1 MRKTRIALVGLLG
14 TALCLLC
21 ALEEPAAAQGK
32 GGKITLEIEGFK
44 DKTGQTVISVYAND
58 DSFLEMDEAF
68 KTMKMPIGGAKM
80 TVVVDGLPEGTYAI
94 SVLHDE
100 DKNGKLKQWLGFGPP
115 KEGVGMTRNPDG
127 FPKFD
132 KCKFKLAAAD
142 MKLPIK
148 VRYLGSGG
156 D

>member
-1 MRKTRIALVGLLG
+1 MKTRITLVAVLAMGLGLLFAQG
-14 TALCLLC
+14 
-21 ALEEPAAAQGK
+21 PAASAQGK
-32 GGKITLEIEGFK
+32 GGKITLEVDGFK
-44 DKTGQTVISVYAND
+44 SKDGQAVVSVYNSD
-58 DSFLEMDEAF
+58 DSFLEMDDAF
-68 KTMKMPIGGAKM
+68 KTMKMPIPGAKM
-80 TVVVDGLPEGTYAI
+80 TIVVDNLPAGTYAI

-132 KCKFKLAAAD
+132 KCKFKLEAGD
-142 MKLPIK
+142 VKMPIK

>member
-1 MRKTRIALVGLLG
+1 MKTRISFVALMG
-14 TALCLLC
+14 TALGLLL
-21 ALEEPAAAQGK
+21 ALHGQAASAQGK

-44 DKTGQTVISVYAND
+44 SKEGQAIISVYNSD
-58 DSFLEMDEAF
+58 DSFLEMEQAA
-68 KTMKMPIGGAKM
+68 KTMKLAISGNRM
-80 TVVVDGLPEGTYAI
+80 TVTVEGLPAGTYAI
-94 SVLHDE
+94 GVLHDE

-115 KEGVGMTRNPDG
+115 KEGVGMSRNPDG

-132 KCKFKLAAAD
+132 KCKFKLDAAD

-148 VRYLGSGG
+148 IKYLGSSG